1 MGVAVSIG
9 VGLGFVVGWFI
20 RGRFLRRIPYPGSV
34 KNTDVN
40 LTDVKLNNFVKN
52 NHHIMI
58 LMICN

>member
-9 VGLGFVVGWFI
+9 VGIGFVVGWFI

-40 LTDVKLNNFVKN
+40 LTNVKLTDFVKS
-52 NHHIMI
+52 NHHFII
-58 LMICN
+58 